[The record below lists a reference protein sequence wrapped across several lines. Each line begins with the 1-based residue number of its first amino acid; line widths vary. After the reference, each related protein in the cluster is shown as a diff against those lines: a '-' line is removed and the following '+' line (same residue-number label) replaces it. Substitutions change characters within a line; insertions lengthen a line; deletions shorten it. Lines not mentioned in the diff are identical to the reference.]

1 MKSRYLV
8 LAAILSTGSLPL
20 LAQDGMPGGNGVA
33 IKAHATNTADK
44 AFIRKA
50 TEGSMTEVEFGKIA
64 VAKSN
69 NPEVKNFGQK
79 MIDDHTMLLDGMK
92 PIAAKRNV
100 TPPTH
105 IDAQHKAMA
114 NRFKRMSP
122 EAFDKAYVRDMVEDH
137 HEDLAEFKKE
147 RDATKDDELKASVVQ
162 ALDVIQMH
170 SDMIDGIASKNGIK
184 VAAM

>member
-79 MIDDHTMLLDGMK
+79 MICGGRSRSWDRT
-92 PIAAKRNV
+92 
-100 TPPTH
+100 TPCCR
-105 IDAQHKAMA
+105 Q
-114 NRFKRMSP
+114 
-122 EAFDKAYVRDMVEDH
+122 VRD
-137 HEDLAEFKKE
+137 LQLE
-147 RDATKDDELKASVVQ
+147 RVPCRRRFASP
-162 ALDVIQMH
+162 D
-170 SDMIDGIASKNGIK
+170 
-184 VAAM
+184 